1 MPIEVYLFIVPLLIG
16 GLGFFLK
23 SLISDLKTNVT
34 SLRSE
39 INQMNIVL
47 VKHEGRTEKET
58 ELLKN
63 RVENLE
69 KGQDFIKKL
78 ISEKK

>member
-1 MPIEVYLFIVPLLIG
+1 
-16 GLGFFLK
+16 
-23 SLISDLKTNVT
+23 
-34 SLRSE
+34 
-39 INQMNIVL
+39 MNIVL

>member
-78 ISEKK
+78 LSEKK